1 VLDSFEV
8 FESKGRTEVEIPSIL
23 TQSVPSDALNLYE
36 ITGSNKI

>member
-1 VLDSFEV
+1 MLDSFEV

-23 TQSVPSDALNLYE
+23 PKSVPSDALNLYE